1 MDRGK
6 AMAMD
11 TQEFRLAILH
21 TVVAESKPG
30 TGKTHLQKLCYFLQN
45 IFDVPTKYSFRMH
58 HYGPYAEALETD
70 MARLRITG
78 YIDIKPDSQGVV
90 EITSIDDSL
99 EEWGPFIEHYK
110 PQVAKAIEAF
120 GNRPTSELELAATI
134 HFVTS
139 LLPDESSDVV
149 LSKVKAL
156 KPKCKE
162 DDLHSLHAEL
172 ETFELGSNGH
182 VGSK

>member
-21 TVVAESKPG
+21 TVIAESKPG
-30 TGKTHLQKLCYFLQN
+30 TGKTHLQKLCYFLQT

-70 MARLRITG
+70 MAKLRITG

-90 EITSIDDSL
+90 ENHVDRRLSGGV
-99 EEWGPFIEHYK
+99 GPIHRTL
-110 PQVAKAIEAF
+110 QATGRQ
-120 GNRPTSELELAATI
+120 GNR
-134 HFVTS
+134 S
-139 LLPDESSDVV
+139 LRQSSD
-149 LSKVKAL
+149 L
-156 KPKCKE
+156 
-162 DDLHSLHAEL
+162 
-172 ETFELGSNGH
+172 
-182 VGSK
+182 